1 MRPILTV
8 SALILSALLA
18 LPAAAQDVDLELV
31 LITDASGS
39 IDPVELQMQRGGY
52 ASALTSPEVLAAI
65 GNTAYG
71 SIAVTYLEFAANTDV
86 VVPWTT
92 ISNQAEAQAFA
103 DALSQAPRRAYG
115 GNVIGAALMQGADLI
130 EGNEIDGWRKVIDF
144 SSDSLRNMGGPSI
157 EAAREYVLAAGITI
171 NGLPVL
177 CLDPCSGRPAGPN
190 LEQEYQ
196 DRLIGGNGAF
206 LVTADSDQSFADA
219 VKRKLIVEISGRH
232 IGAPRDLANR

>member
-1 MRPILTV
+1 MR
-8 SALILSALLA
+8 LA
-18 LPAAAQDVDLELV
+18 LTLSCLIALPVVPAAAQDVDLELV

-39 IDPVELQMQRGGY
+39 IDAVELDMQRGGY

-65 GNTAYG
+65 ENTAYG
-71 SIAVTYLEFAANTDV
+71 SIAVTYMEFAANNDV
-86 VVPWTT
+86 VVPWTL
-92 ISNQAEAQAFA
+92 ISDAADAQAFA
-103 DALSQAPRRAYG
+103 DALAQAPRRAFG

-130 EGNEIDGWRKVIDF
+130 EGNEINGWRKVIDF

-196 DRLIGGNGAF
+196 DRLIGGSGAF
-206 LVTADSDQSFADA
+206 LVTADSDESFADA
-219 VKRKLIVEISGRH
+219 VKRKLIVEISGRE
-232 IGAPRDLANR
+232 IGAPRDLARAR